1 MSRLEERFPKASLV
15 GGDAGFDALVAEVVA
30 VAILIEIKATTRII
44 ILVVEGVIILTV
56 VVARKG
62 IITIIHKE
70 TMIKHKGKTK

>member
-1 MSRLEERFPKASLV
+1 MLPDLMKIETIHVDEDV
-15 GGDAGFDALVAEVVA
+15 VVAEVVA

-62 IITIIHKE
+62 IITTIHKE
-70 TMIKHKGKTK
+70 IMNKNKGKTK